1 MKQIKDFIIERGL
14 APNVDLSKK
23 KVINSN
29 PAINMIQIILDELIK
44 EHPDCNYNKEKN
56 AWVGKDADLW
66 KGAGQFLFDYM
77 YELDQKD
84 FEAIV
89 KHFGWEKFIP
99 DINDIHPEEIS
110 MCVSLVLNSSK
121 QKEN

>member
-23 KVINSN
+23 KVLNSN
-29 PAINMIQIILDELIK
+29 PAINMIQTILDELIK
-44 EHPDCNYNKEKN
+44 EHPDCKYDSNKN

-66 KGAGQFLFDYM
+66 KGANQFLFDYM

-84 FEAIV
+84 FEEIV

-99 DINDIHPEEIS
+99 DINDIQPEEIA
-110 MCVSLVLNSSK
+110 MCVSLILNSSK

>member
-89 KHFGWEKFIP
+89 KHFGWEKLIP
-99 DINDIHPEEIS
+99 DINDIQPEEIS